1 MKKKN
6 FIVLSILVYIFIFFN
21 FSLIFAQSG
30 KKWFPSELNIQ
41 PFTANFLEPR
51 VGFLFNVKENNIR
64 LDIGNS
70 IDLIQYEST
79 DEVISFGADFFT
91 YTRIRGEKEFH
102 FPVETIDYL
111 FGINSGYKK
120 TIEDNEIGL
129 RFRLSHISAH
139 LVDGQFDKSTFQW
152 RNGRLPEVYS
162 REFIE
167 IFPFI
172 RFYNWRFYLGFT
184 HIFHSSPKNVKKNI
198 LQLGFDYFL
207 SNNTDNIIN
216 PFFAYDF
223 KLSGKNKYIGNNFIN
238 FGIKFGKFNKK
249 GLSIYYS
256 FISGHSI
263 HGEYFDI
270 IEKYSNVGFNI
281 DL

>member
-21 FSLIFAQSG
+21 FTLIFAQSE

-70 IDLIQYEST
+70 IDLIQYELT

-120 TIEDNEIGL
+120 NIEDKEIGL
-129 RFRLSHISAH
+129 RFRLSHISSH

-172 RFYNWRFYLGFT
+172 RYDNLRLYFGFT

-207 SNNTDNIIN
+207 SNKIDNLIN

-256 FISGHSI
+256 FISGNSI

-270 IEKYSNVGFNI
+270 IEKYSNVGFTI